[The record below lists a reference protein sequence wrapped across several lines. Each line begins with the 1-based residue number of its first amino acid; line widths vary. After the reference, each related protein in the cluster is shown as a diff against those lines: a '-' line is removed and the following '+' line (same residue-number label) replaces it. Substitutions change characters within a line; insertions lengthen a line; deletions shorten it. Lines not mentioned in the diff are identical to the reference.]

1 MTRHLQKRPPG
12 HISPAVILSRLF
24 AFFLVLSLMAG
35 PLAMDRAMAAV
46 PAASHAAMSDDAH
59 CAPATDASDDEAVPD
74 PCCAAMCSASALPT
88 QARSGAASFSR
99 LPAVSAAA
107 SFHRGVL
114 SEIST
119 PPPRG
124 A

>member
-1 MTRHLQKRPPG
+1 MCWG
-12 HISPAVILSRLF
+12 VIVSRLF
-24 AFFLVLSLMAG
+24 ALFIALSLLLG

-46 PAASHAAMSDDAH
+46 PVGQTQMADDGHCQPADKGQPGKAMAK
-59 CAPATDASDDEAVPD
+59 
-74 PCCAAMCSASALPT
+74 PCCAAMCATAAIVPEASASEPLF
-88 QARSGAASFSR
+88 GR
-99 LPAVSAAA
+99 LPATPASA

-119 PPPRG
+119 PPPRL